1 MENFKLLFQIYIRP
15 AFAFSEIM
23 DKGSWLFATVA
34 VLVVSFAFQYAVN
47 SKIMQTYAVSQM
59 DYYSANSGFDNV
71 SLNDGTL
78 TDAQLAEAEYYANA
92 DVDKEL
98 NRERRPFPVI
108 SKNIFY
114 FFSFYS
120 SFFTPLISLSLFY
133 IPATIILLALFAQLG
148 NIGTVLRRDYATLAT
163 CSLMAWVAA
172 HLPFAIAAYLLNSQ
186 NIDGG
191 VYLGFWLASGL
202 IFGGLMVFALRTV
215 FGVDYGVAVLTIAVS
230 WIFYSLGTY
239 IFQFISPWL
248 FSPFLLFFAVIYL
261 GGYLGSEVRGFGNAM
276 RQKRDLK
283 RFLNNATVN
292 PNDADAHLQLGL
304 IYKQR
309 RQDEKALEHFTKA
322 YEIDKEE
329 IDANYELGKIARQ
342 NGNLQKAIEHFS
354 VVVGQNEKY
363 SLSEIWR
370 EIGATY
376 LEADM
381 LDEAQNALEKFEIK
395 RPFDA
400 EGLYYLGKLYKQK
413 GETVEANEMFS
424 RSIEAV
430 KTAAYYRRGELR
442 QWSKLSQK
450 EL

>member
-1 MENFKLLFQIYIRP
+1 MENFKLLFQIYVRP

-23 DKGSWLFATVA
+23 DKGSWLFAAIA
-34 VLVVSFAFQYAVN
+34 VLIVSFAFQYSVN
-47 SKIMQTYAVSQM
+47 SKIMETYAVSQM
-59 DYYSANSGFDNV
+59 DYFSANSGFDRITV
-71 SLNDGTL
+71 NDGTL
-78 TDAQLAEAEYYANA
+78 TEGQLAEAEYYANA
-92 DVDKEL
+92 DLEKEL

-108 SKNIFY
+108 GKNIFY

-133 IPATIILLALFAQLG
+133 IPATIILLAIFAQLG
-148 NIGTVLRRDYATLAT
+148 NAGTVLRRDYATLAT

-172 HLPFAIAAYLLNSQ
+172 HLPFAIIAYFLNSQ
-186 NIDGG
+186 IIDGG

-215 FGVDYGVAVLTIAVS
+215 FGVNYGVAIFTIATS
-230 WIFYSLGTY
+230 WIFYSLGGY
-239 IFQFISPWL
+239 VFQFISPWL

-261 GGYLGSEVRGFGNAM
+261 GGFLGSEVRGFGNAM

-304 IYKQR
+304 IYQKR

-322 YEIDKEE
+322 FEIDNEE

-342 NGNLQKAIEHFS
+342 SGDLQKAIEHFS
-354 VVVGQNEKY
+354 VVVEQNEKY

-381 LDEAQNALEKFEIK
+381 LDEAQNALEKFEVK

-400 EGLYYLGKLYKQK
+400 EGLYYLGKLLKKK
-413 GETVEANEMFS
+413 GETNEANEMFN
-424 RSIEAV
+424 RAIEAV
-430 KTAAYYRRGELR
+430 KTAAYYRKGELR
-442 QWSKLSQK
+442 HWSKLAQK

>member
-1 MENFKLLFQIYIRP
+1 
-15 AFAFSEIM
+15 
-23 DKGSWLFATVA
+23 V
-34 VLVVSFAFQYAVN
+34 
-47 SKIMQTYAVSQM
+47 
-59 DYYSANSGFDNV
+59 
-71 SLNDGTL
+71 
-78 TDAQLAEAEYYANA
+78 NA
-92 DVDKEL
+92 DL
-98 NRERRPFPVI
+98 FPVI
-108 SKNIFY
+108 GKNIFY

-120 SFFTPLISLSLFY
+120 GFFTPLISLSLFY

-148 NIGTVLRRDYATLAT
+148 NAGTVLRRDYATLAT

-172 HLPFAIAAYLLNSQ
+172 HLPFAVVAFLLNSL
-186 NIDGG
+186 NLDSG

-202 IFGGLMVFALRTV
+202 LFGGLMVFTLRTV
-215 FGVDYGVAVLTIAVS
+215 FGVDYGVAILTIAVS

-239 IFQFISPWL
+239 VFQFISPWL

-309 RQDEKALEHFTKA
+309 RQDEKALEHFTNA
-322 YEIDKEE
+322 FEIDKEE
-329 IDANYELGKIARQ
+329 IDTNYELGKIARQ

-354 VVVGQNEKY
+354 IVVGQNEKY

-381 LDEAQNALEKFEIK
+381 LDEAQNALEKFEVK

-400 EGLYYLGKLYKQK
+400 EGLYYLGKLLKQK
-413 GETVEANEMFS
+413 GETVEADEMFR

-442 QWSKLSQK
+442 KWSKLAQK